1 MISTKNEQIQF
12 IPLHS
17 IFPHP
22 DNRRVGGFDKKKLEQ
37 LADSIKAVGVQEPA
51 VVRCRTKGDYEL
63 VVGERRWRACKLA
76 GIDTLPCIIRDIE
89 DISLMKILTIENLQ
103 REDVHPLDEAEGY
116 RRLMELGNMTA
127 DQIAEEI
134 GQTRSYVY
142 HRLKLCVLGKKPRQ
156 ALIKKKISTAHAELI
171 ARLPGHYQDKAL
183 ELCFERTWIE
193 GTSTHIT
200 LPLKTVRKRIAQVL
214 FCDLNASAFKKDDA
228 ELVPEAGLCTTCPK
242 RTGNAPE
249 LFPEL
254 EGKDSCTDT
263 RCYDTKRKSYV
274 KQKREELKNKGEEF
288 VEVQGDQGWHDP
300 DGEHAVNSWN
310 WQECKKKDPDAERVL
325 VVSGIDK
332 GRMTWGKVEADEPG
346 GEDSLKWE
354 LDSKKREIETKCN
367 QAVRRRILDDIRTWY
382 KTNKDTWIPD
392 TTELSVIARQFFERL
407 WYESQNRILKLQG
420 WKREDISDGDI
431 YKRLSQLKEKDLL
444 IFIIDCS
451 LVDVTGMYANDEA
464 TDMLQTVA
472 KLHDVDVDTIESD
485 IKKEYDEK
493 WKKIEAR
500 MRKEREKES
509 AV

>member
-12 IPLHS
+12 IPLNN

-22 DNRRVGGFDKKKLEQ
+22 DNRKIGGFDKNKLQQ

-51 VVRCRTKGDYEL
+51 VVRRRTNGDYEL

-76 GIDTLPCIIRDIE
+76 GIANLPCVIRDI
-89 DISLMKILTIENLQ
+89 DDVNLMRIQTIENLQ

-116 RRLMELGNMTA
+116 QRLMELGNMTA

-134 GQTRSYVY
+134 GQTRSYIY
-142 HRLKLCVLGKKPRQ
+142 HRLKLCVLGTKPRK
-156 ALIKKKISTAHAELI
+156 ALIEERISTAHAELI

-183 ELCFERTWIE
+183 DLCFERTWVE
-193 GTSTHIT
+193 GTSTNII

-214 FCDLNASAFKKDDA
+214 FCDLNVASFKKDDA
-228 ELVPEAGLCTTCPK
+228 MLIPEAGPCTTCPK
-242 RTGNAPE
+242 RTGNTPE

-254 EGKDSCTDT
+254 EGKDSCTDSH
-263 RCYDTKRKSYV
+263 CYDVKRSTYM
-274 KQKREELKNKGEEF
+274 KQKREELKTQGEEF
-288 VEVQGDQGWHDP
+288 VEVQGNQDWNDP
-300 DGEHAVNSWN
+300 DGKNAVANWN
-310 WQECKKKDPDAERVL
+310 WKECREKDPDAERVL
-325 VVSGIDK
+325 IVSGIDK
-332 GRMTWGKVEADEPG
+332 GRMTWGKVEENEPG
-346 GEDSLKWE
+346 GEDHLKWE
-354 LDSKKREIETKCN
+354 LDGKKREIESKCN

-382 KTNKDTWIPD
+382 ETNKDTWTPD
-392 TTELSVIARQFFERL
+392 TTELTVIARQFFERL
-407 WYESQNRILKLQG
+407 WYESQNRILKLHG

-431 YKRLSQLKEKDLL
+431 FKRLSQLKEKDLL

-451 LVDVTGMYANDEA
+451 LVDITGMYANDEV

-472 KLHDVDVDTIESD
+472 KLHGVDVDTIERD

-500 MRKEREKES
+500 IRKEREKES